1 MKVSGSPHLDG
12 TGGQGEVSGA
22 SQTSA
27 RVQRGYGVGVRL
39 VTTSTFTHFLMLFH
53 SVSVLDVKFM
63 CMTACVCVLVSG
75 SHSFESCLRRLH
87 VYTGRRTVVTI
98 VLSDLFRQMFQQL
111 SSSVSQNIYK
121 LISVLDPQ
129 PQALF
134 LYLGILNK

>member
-63 CMTACVCVLVSG
+63 CMTACVCVCVGIRKPFFRILSTA
-75 SHSFESCLRRLH
+75 STCLHRAP
-87 VYTGRRTVVTI
+87 Y
-98 VLSDLFRQMFQQL
+98 
-111 SSSVSQNIYK
+111 SSYDRP
-121 LISVLDPQ
+121 L
-129 PQALF
+129 
-134 LYLGILNK
+134 